1 MNNFIGR
8 KNELDFLEQKY
19 KSENGQLVIIYG
31 RRRIGKT
38 ETIKQFCND
47 KRAVFFT
54 CTQTEDKN
62 QLKNFSSILLSNNLP
77 QAKYI
82 SEFNSWEQAFLA
94 LKDFP
99 KLEEEKQII
108 VIDEFPYMVKGNSE
122 IPSVLQKLWDTE
134 LNNQNIMIILCG
146 SAMSFIEKEIL
157 SDAQLEKLH
166 TAQKYTDELGN
177 LIEHFFEY
185 SYLITAR
192 IEPSLE
198 KINLTNLTID
208 CVLSYIGIFEEK
220 NISVN
225 IEETPPIYV
234 LGDKNMLT
242 RVIENLLNNCAKHS
256 LGDIDVKIES
266 KSKAR
271 ITFINPV
278 NPNININVDKLFHRF
293 YTGDSTRNKSTGLG
307 LSIVEFLVE
316 QMNGNVGAYLDTK
329 SNKIA
334 IFFEVPL
341 FI

>member
-1 MNNFIGR
+1 MLVAVVMLCILVFILIAYIAFIQKQLR
-8 KNELDFLEQKY
+8 SINRQLDKRL
-19 KSENGQLVIIYG
+19 SENTRQPLTIDLFS
-31 RRRIGKT
+31 KT
-38 ETIKQFCND
+38 I
-47 KRAVFFT
+47 
-54 CTQTEDKN
+54 N
-62 QLKNFSSILLSNNLP
+62 QLAININRCL
-77 QAKYI
+77 
-82 SEFNSWEQAFLA
+82 
-94 LKDFP
+94 
-99 KLEEEKQII
+99 KLEEKQRLEGIREQKQFKELI
-108 VIDEFPYMVKGNSE
+108 SNISHDLRTPLTAIKGYQQ
-122 IPSVLQKLWDTE
+122 LL
-134 LNNQNIMIILCG
+134 
-146 SAMSFIEKEIL
+146 EKEIL

-334 IFFEVPL
+334 IFFEIPL

>member
-1 MNNFIGR
+1 MLVAVVMLCILVFILIAYIAFIQKQLR
-8 KNELDFLEQKY
+8 SINRQLDKRL
-19 KSENGQLVIIYG
+19 SENTRQPLTIDLFN
-31 RRRIGKT
+31 KT
-38 ETIKQFCND
+38 INKLAIN
-47 KRAVFFT
+47 
-54 CTQTEDKN
+54 
-62 QLKNFSSILLSNNLP
+62 INLC
-77 QAKYI
+77 
-82 SEFNSWEQAFLA
+82 L
-94 LKDFP
+94 
-99 KLEEEKQII
+99 KLEEKQRLEGIREQKQFKELI
-108 VIDEFPYMVKGNSE
+108 SNISHDLRTPLTAIKGYQQ
-122 IPSVLQKLWDTE
+122 LL
-134 LNNQNIMIILCG
+134 
-146 SAMSFIEKEIL
+146 EKETL
-157 SDAQLEKLH
+157 SNTQLEKLH
-166 TAQKYTDELGN
+166 TAQKYTDELGD

-192 IEPSLE
+192 VEPSLE

-334 IFFEVPL
+334 IFFEIPL

>member
-1 MNNFIGR
+1 MLVAVVMLCILVFILIAYIAFIQKQLR
-8 KNELDFLEQKY
+8 SINRQLDKRL
-19 KSENGQLVIIYG
+19 SENTRQPLTIDLFN
-31 RRRIGKT
+31 KT
-38 ETIKQFCND
+38 INKLAIN
-47 KRAVFFT
+47 
-54 CTQTEDKN
+54 
-62 QLKNFSSILLSNNLP
+62 INLC
-77 QAKYI
+77 
-82 SEFNSWEQAFLA
+82 L
-94 LKDFP
+94 
-99 KLEEEKQII
+99 KLEEKQRLEGIREQKQFKELI
-108 VIDEFPYMVKGNSE
+108 SNISHDLRTPLTAIKGYQQ
-122 IPSVLQKLWDTE
+122 LL
-134 LNNQNIMIILCG
+134 
-146 SAMSFIEKEIL
+146 EKETL
-157 SDAQLEKLH
+157 SNTQLEKLH
-166 TAQKYTDELGN
+166 TAQKYTDELGD

-192 IEPSLE
+192 VEPSLE
-198 KINLTNLTID
+198 KINLTNLAID

-225 IEETPPIYV
+225 IEKTPPIYV

-334 IFFEVPL
+334 IFFEIPL

>member
-1 MNNFIGR
+1 MLVAVVMLCILVFILIAYIAFIQKQLR
-8 KNELDFLEQKY
+8 SINRQLDKRL
-19 KSENGQLVIIYG
+19 SENTRQPLTIDLFN
-31 RRRIGKT
+31 KT
-38 ETIKQFCND
+38 INKLAIN
-47 KRAVFFT
+47 
-54 CTQTEDKN
+54 
-62 QLKNFSSILLSNNLP
+62 INLC
-77 QAKYI
+77 
-82 SEFNSWEQAFLA
+82 L
-94 LKDFP
+94 
-99 KLEEEKQII
+99 KLEEKQRLEGIREQKQFKELI
-108 VIDEFPYMVKGNSE
+108 SNISHDLRTPLTAIKGYQQ
-122 IPSVLQKLWDTE
+122 LL
-134 LNNQNIMIILCG
+134 
-146 SAMSFIEKEIL
+146 EKETL
-157 SDAQLEKLH
+157 SNTQLEKLH
-166 TAQKYTDELGN
+166 TAQKYTDELGD

-192 IEPSLE
+192 VEPSLE
-198 KINLTNLTID
+198 KINLTNLAID

-316 QMNGNVGAYLDTK
+316 QMNGDVGAYLDK
-329 SNKIA
+329 NKIA

>member
-1 MNNFIGR
+1 MLVAVVMLCILVFILIAYIAFIQKQLR
-8 KNELDFLEQKY
+8 SINRQLDKRL
-19 KSENGQLVIIYG
+19 SENTRQPLTIDLFN
-31 RRRIGKT
+31 KT
-38 ETIKQFCND
+38 INKLAIN
-47 KRAVFFT
+47 
-54 CTQTEDKN
+54 
-62 QLKNFSSILLSNNLP
+62 INLC
-77 QAKYI
+77 
-82 SEFNSWEQAFLA
+82 L
-94 LKDFP
+94 
-99 KLEEEKQII
+99 KLEEKQRLEGIREQKQFKELI
-108 VIDEFPYMVKGNSE
+108 SNISHDLRTPLTAIKGYQQ
-122 IPSVLQKLWDTE
+122 LL
-134 LNNQNIMIILCG
+134 
-146 SAMSFIEKEIL
+146 EKETL
-157 SDAQLEKLH
+157 SNTQLEKLH
-166 TAQKYTDELGN
+166 TAQKYTDELGD

-192 IEPSLE
+192 VEPSLE
-198 KINLTNLTID
+198 KINLTNLAID

-266 KSKAR
+266 KSKAKV
-271 ITFINPV
+271 TFINPV
-278 NPNININVDKLFHRF
+278 NPDININVDKLFHRF

-316 QMNGNVGAYLDTK
+316 QMNGDVGAYLDK
-329 SNKIA
+329 NKIA

>member
-1 MNNFIGR
+1 MLVAVVMLCILVFI
-8 KNELDFLEQKY
+8 LIAYIAFIQK
-19 KSENGQLVIIYG
+19 QLRSINI
-31 RRRIGKT
+31 
-38 ETIKQFCND
+38 QLD
-47 KRAVFFT
+47 KRLRENTRQPLTIDLFNKTINKLAI
-54 CTQTEDKN
+54 N
-62 QLKNFSSILLSNNLP
+62 INLC
-77 QAKYI
+77 
-82 SEFNSWEQAFLA
+82 L
-94 LKDFP
+94 
-99 KLEEEKQII
+99 KLEEKQRLEGIREQKQFKELI
-108 VIDEFPYMVKGNSE
+108 SNISHDLRTPLTAIKGYQQ
-122 IPSVLQKLWDTE
+122 LL
-134 LNNQNIMIILCG
+134 
-146 SAMSFIEKEIL
+146 EKETL
-157 SDAQLEKLH
+157 SNTQLEKLH
-166 TAQKYTDELGN
+166 TAQKYTDELGD

-192 IEPSLE
+192 VEPSLE
-198 KINLTNLTID
+198 KINLTNLAID

-334 IFFEVPL
+334 IFFEIPL

>member
-1 MNNFIGR
+1 MLVAVIMLCILVFILIAYIAFIQKQLR
-8 KNELDFLEQKY
+8 SINRQLDKRL
-19 KSENGQLVIIYG
+19 SENTRQPLTIDLFN
-31 RRRIGKT
+31 KT
-38 ETIKQFCND
+38 INKLAIN
-47 KRAVFFT
+47 
-54 CTQTEDKN
+54 
-62 QLKNFSSILLSNNLP
+62 INLC
-77 QAKYI
+77 
-82 SEFNSWEQAFLA
+82 L
-94 LKDFP
+94 
-99 KLEEEKQII
+99 KLEEKQRLEGIREQKQFKELI
-108 VIDEFPYMVKGNSE
+108 SNISHDLRTPLTAIKGYQQ
-122 IPSVLQKLWDTE
+122 LL
-134 LNNQNIMIILCG
+134 
-146 SAMSFIEKEIL
+146 EKETL
-157 SDAQLEKLH
+157 SNTQLEKLH
-166 TAQKYTDELGN
+166 TAQKYTDELGD

-192 IEPSLE
+192 VEPSLE
-198 KINLTNLTID
+198 KINLTNLAID

>member
-1 MNNFIGR
+1 MLVAVIMLCILVFILIAYIAFIQKQLR
-8 KNELDFLEQKY
+8 SINRQLDKRL
-19 KSENGQLVIIYG
+19 SENTRQPLTIDLFS
-31 RRRIGKT
+31 KT
-38 ETIKQFCND
+38 IN
-47 KRAVFFT
+47 RLAI
-54 CTQTEDKN
+54 N
-62 QLKNFSSILLSNNLP
+62 INLC
-77 QAKYI
+77 
-82 SEFNSWEQAFLA
+82 L
-94 LKDFP
+94 
-99 KLEEEKQII
+99 KLEEKQRLEGIREQKQFKELI
-108 VIDEFPYMVKGNSE
+108 SNISHDLRTPLTAIKGYQQ
-122 IPSVLQKLWDTE
+122 LL
-134 LNNQNIMIILCG
+134 
-146 SAMSFIEKEIL
+146 EKETL
-157 SDAQLEKLH
+157 SNTQLEKLH
-166 TAQKYTDELGN
+166 TAQKYTDELGD

-192 IEPSLE
+192 VEPSLE
-198 KINLTNLTID
+198 KINLTNLAID

-225 IEETPPIYV
+225 IEETPPIYI

-316 QMNGNVGAYLDTK
+316 QMNGDVGAYLDTK